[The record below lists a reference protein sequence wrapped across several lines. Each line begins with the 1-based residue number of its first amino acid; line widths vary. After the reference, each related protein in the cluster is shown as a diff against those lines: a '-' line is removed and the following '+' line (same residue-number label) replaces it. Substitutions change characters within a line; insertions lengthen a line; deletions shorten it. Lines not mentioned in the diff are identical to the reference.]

1 MNAKMFAVAL
11 AVSTVGLVAAPPS
24 WAQAAPRGFG
34 YHGAL
39 CGCDGETQMVAALDH
54 IGEAA
59 DEYFHRHFGHAAREV
74 QFALEDLEVAC
85 HMVSSRHA
93 QDDLHEA
100 QAMLQRYLRFST
112 IRYLERASKL
122 IAHALEVEQA
132 AFRAGHGGHHHH
144 GVVVTPA
151 PPVVQ
156 PVVVPPRSGFSI
168 QGRHFGLRVR
178 F

>member
-11 AVSTVGLVAAPPS
+11 VVSAVGLVAAAPS

-34 YHGAL
+34 YHGPV
-39 CGCDGETQMVAALDH
+39 CGCNGETQMIAALNH
-54 IGEAA
+54 IADAA

-74 QFALEDLEVAC
+74 QHALEDLRVAC
-85 HMVSSRHA
+85 HTVSSRHA

-100 QAMLQRYLRFST
+100 QAMLQRYLQFST

-122 IAHALEVEQA
+122 ISHALEVEQA
-132 AFRAGHGGHHHH
+132 AFRACHGHHHH

-168 QGRHFGLRVR
+168 QGRNFGLRVR